1 MPAVL
6 FFIFAASADESW
18 NEKTAGI
25 FALRPRAQIHRY
37 EKRSIR
43 HPGSSNTEPRI
54 FECGVANA
62 VPDEEHIGCCATE
75 TASTRRTKVTN
86 SASGGVKPVPKV
98 ATLPAAL
105 AEPLDAVAIQRF

>member
-43 HPGSSNTEPRI
+43 HLGSSNTEPRI

-75 TASTRRTKVTN
+75 TASKTN
-86 SASGGVKPVPKV
+86 ACCTDARDSECTSRAASRAPPPCPK
-98 ATLPAAL
+98 T
-105 AEPLDAVAIQRF
+105 